1 MRNTHANIS
10 AVPTKQEGT
19 IREDTILALENVTL
33 RYDGVKVLDNINFS
47 LNASQILTIIGP
59 NGAGKSSL
67 IKTAIGLASPQSG
80 RIIKKPGLRI
90 GYMPQKISINAQ
102 LPLTTRRFLSL
113 NGRKADFNHAVERLD
128 IACLLNT
135 PIQGL
140 SGGEMQRVLLARAL
154 MKKPELLVLDEPAQ
168 GVDVVG
174 QAELY
179 HLLGELRN
187 ELHCGVLLVSH
198 DLHIVMAQTDHV
210 LCLNKHIC
218 CHGEPESVSQHPEYL
233 DLFGQNAAQDIA
245 VYTHDH
251 DHSHDMHGDI
261 VKGSSCSH
269 P

>member
-1 MRNTHANIS
+1 MQNTRVNAHAMP
-10 AVPTKQEGT
+10 AKQDGT
-19 IREDTILALENVTL
+19 ILTLQEVTL
-33 RYDGVKVLDNINFS
+33 RYDNVKVLDNINFS
-47 LNASQILTIIGP
+47 LNAGQILTIIGP

-67 IKTAIGLASPQSG
+67 IKTAIGLISPQAG
-80 RIIKKPGLRI
+80 KVIKKPGLRI

-113 NGRKADFNHAVERLD
+113 NSRKADFSDAVKRLD
-128 IACLLNT
+128 ITCLLDT

-154 MKKPELLVLDEPAQ
+154 MKQPELLVLDEPAQ

-179 HLLGELRN
+179 HLLGELRD

-233 DLFGQNAAQDIA
+233 HLFDPKAADDIA

-261 VKGSSCSH
+261 VKGSKQSCSH